1 MESTSIFAALEKFRV
16 HLRPRDKMVIIFA
29 LSADALMFRMSM
41 NQEKYDNSLNIVINI
56 ASCTTNYLAS
66 LVKVIHDSFS
76 IMEECMTTVYAIM
89 VIQKTYHVWPL
100 WKTVSQPMFWL
111 PRTLPLHLLALPKL

>member
-1 MESTSIFAALEKFRV
+1 
-16 HLRPRDKMVIIFA
+16 MVIIFA